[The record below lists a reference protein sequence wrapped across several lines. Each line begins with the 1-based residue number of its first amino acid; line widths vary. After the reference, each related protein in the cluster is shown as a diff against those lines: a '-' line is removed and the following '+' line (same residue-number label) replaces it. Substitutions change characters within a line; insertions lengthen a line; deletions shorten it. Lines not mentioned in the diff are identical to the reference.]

1 MHYIYHEDSVLS
13 AIYLGYCSL
22 SVVPRGDEYC
32 LEVSKGV
39 EVIEMIR
46 VPERTKEAT
55 EIEFHRILEH
65 IENGM
70 PLCYST
76 QIIAH
81 RKSQY
86 NDSFA
91 DDEIPY

>member
-1 MHYIYHEDSVLS
+1 MHYIYYEDSVLS
-13 AIYLGYCSL
+13 AIYLGDCNFC
-22 SVVPRGDEYC
+22 VVHRADEYY
-32 LEVSKGV
+32 LEISKGV
-39 EVIEMIR
+39 EVIEQIR

-55 EIEFHRILEH
+55 EIEFQRILDH

-70 PLCYST
+70 TLCYST
-76 QIIAH
+76 QITAD